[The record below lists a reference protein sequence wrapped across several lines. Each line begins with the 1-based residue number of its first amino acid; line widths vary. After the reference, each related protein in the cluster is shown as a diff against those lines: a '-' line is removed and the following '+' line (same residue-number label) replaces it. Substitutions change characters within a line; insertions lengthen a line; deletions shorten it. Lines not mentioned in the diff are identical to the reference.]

1 MKIRKRKIDRKKG
14 DRILR
19 LFDLKKIQRNNI
31 TSLLSLDEGR
41 ERKFEIENIILNL
54 TKII

>member
-41 ERKFEIENIILNL
+41 ERKFEIKNIILNL